1 MNNSNDNYK
10 TGELATPL
18 NLARM
23 YPDCGLTSVQIG
35 YAYHIG
41 AVLGEKPFGARTSLI
56 YIESFL
62 KFIEYRNNLHNFES
76 K

>member
-1 MNNSNDNYK
+1 MNVHK
-10 TGELATPL
+10 TKDGELATPL

-41 AVLGEKPFGARTSLI
+41 AVKGIKPRGARTSLI
-56 YIESFL
+56 YIKSFE
-62 KFIEYRNNLHNFES
+62 KFIEFRDSVHN
-76 K
+76 KKY